1 MFMNYKKLL
10 KPISRITLIVMIGG
24 LILGI
29 VRLFQGSD
37 DWGLVEAFIIT
48 PICCIIFL
56 FVFLPF
62 LEKMNKHPKP

>member
-1 MFMNYKKLL
+1 MNYKKLL
-10 KPISRITLIVMIGG
+10 KPLGRITLIVMIGG

-37 DWGLVEAFIIT
+37 DWSLINISIFY
-48 PICCIIFL
+48 IIFL

-62 LEKMNKHPKP
+62 LEKVNKHPKP

>member
-1 MFMNYKKLL
+1 MFVFMNYKKFL
-10 KPISRITLIVMIGG
+10 KPIGRITLIVMIGG

-37 DWGLVEAFIIT
+37 DWSLINISIFY
-48 PICCIIFL
+48 IIFL

-62 LEKMNKHPKP
+62 LEKVNKHPKP

>member
-1 MFMNYKKLL
+1 MFVFMNYKKFL
-10 KPISRITLIVMIGG
+10 KPIGRITLIVMIGG

-37 DWGLVEAFIIT
+37 DWGLINMSIFY
-48 PICCIIFL
+48 IIFL

-62 LEKMNKHPKP
+62 LEKVNKHPKS

>member
-1 MFMNYKKLL
+1 MNYKKIL
-10 KPISRITLIVMIGG
+10 KPIGRITLIVMIGG
-24 LILGI
+24 LIFGI

-37 DWGLVEAFIIT
+37 DWGQVEAFIIT
-48 PICCIIFL
+48 PICVIIFL

>member
-1 MFMNYKKLL
+1 MNYKKRS
-10 KPISRITLIVMIGG
+10 KPIGRITLIIMIGG
-24 LILGI
+24 LIFGI

-37 DWGLVEAFIIT
+37 DWGLIIT

-62 LEKMNKHPKP
+62 NNKDLVKSIGEDEQAS

>member
-1 MFMNYKKLL
+1 MNYKKLS
-10 KPISRITLIVMIGG
+10 KPIGRITLIVMIGG
-24 LILGI
+24 LIFGI

-62 LEKMNKHPKP
+62 LEKMNKQPKP

>member
-1 MFMNYKKLL
+1 MNYKKLL
-10 KPISRITLIVMIGG
+10 KPIARITLIIMIGG
-24 LILGI
+24 LIFGI

-62 LEKMNKHPKP
+62 LEKMNKQPKP

>member
-1 MFMNYKKLL
+1 MFVFMNYKKFL
-10 KPISRITLIVMIGG
+10 KPIGRITLIVMIGG

-37 DWGLVEAFIIT
+37 DWGLINMSIFY
-48 PICCIIFL
+48 IIFL

-62 LEKMNKHPKP
+62 LEKVNKHPKP

>member
-1 MFMNYKKLL
+1 MKKLL
-10 KPISRITLIVMIGG
+10 KPLGRITLIVMIGG
-24 LILGI
+24 LIFGI

-37 DWGLVEAFIIT
+37 DWGLIIT

-62 LEKMNKHPKP
+62 NNKDLVKSIGEDEQAS